1 MLTTIQTPLES
12 GPRVGMNFDQYPSE
26 VAELI
31 QTAPLCPL
39 GPGKADRSVFERL
52 EAIQVNSLSDK
63 PVKDREMARA
73 CNSGLWLLW
82 NYLDESH
89 TVSQDL
95 PSSTGSYWHGI
106 MHRREPDYGNAKY
119 WFRRT
124 GDHPAMDSLAQ
135 RANELASDAK
145 LDGPTQFLAE
155 RHWDPMAMVDACEAV
170 SRGKCAN
177 EELLRKVARAEWE
190 TLFEYGYSRA
200 F

>member
-1 MLTTIQTPLES
+1 MKCPPLGS
-12 GPRVGMNFDQYPSE
+12 DSCLGMNFDQYPTE

-31 QTAPLCPL
+31 QNAPLCPL
-39 GPGKADRSVFERL
+39 GPGNPERSAFERL
-52 EAIQVNSLSDK
+52 QATDVSSLSDK
-63 PVKDREMARA
+63 PVKDGEMARA
-73 CNSGLWLLW
+73 CISGLWLLW

-95 PSSTGSYWHGI
+95 PSSTGSFWHGI

-124 GDHPAMDSLAQ
+124 GNHPAMEALAQ
-135 RANELASDAK
+135 QANSFAAEAK
-145 LDGPTQFLAE
+145 LDSHTQFLAE

-170 SRGKCAN
+170 SRGKSAN
-177 EELLRKVARAEWE
+177 EELLRKVARSEWE
-190 TLFEYGYSRA
+190 TLFEYCYSRA

>member
-1 MLTTIQTPLES
+1 MKCPPLGS
-12 GPRVGMNFDQYPSE
+12 DPRVGMNFDQYPNE

-31 QTAPLCPL
+31 QNASLCPL
-39 GPGKADRSVFERL
+39 GPGKPDPAGFERL
-52 EAIQVNSLSDK
+52 QAIQVNSLSDK

-73 CNSGLWLLW
+73 CISGLWLLW
-82 NYLDESH
+82 NFLDESH

-124 GDHPAMDSLAQ
+124 GDHPAMETLAEKANSLAS
-135 RANELASDAK
+135 EAS
-145 LDGPTQFLAE
+145 LDSHTQFLAE

-177 EELLRKVARAEWE
+177 EELLRKVAYAEWE
-190 TLFEYGYSRA
+190 TLFEYCYSRA